1 MTIDPK
7 IQGAQPERRE
17 KNRQRGTADV
27 LVPFMS
33 LTSAGMLGFAV
44 PNLISGSGAT
54 FYGKCILITAGAAI
68 VSWGVNTLAIKRGAP
83 LFSKGYLIA
92 GLTSVSTV
100 ALVGAGLWSATYSG
114 LVASDVEQM
123 HLDSHAQQM
132 GDHVA
137 RERTRT
143 QKLFEV
149 GVVVIAIRDGF
160 AQKFAC
166 EVASACVSGRGSGE
180 GPTSREIANQ
190 HAAASTLSAKIDEA
204 AITFTNIDAK
214 VADALANY
222 QALINSDDTNVVQR
236 RAALQ
241 RSRLELDKALSAA
254 GSVLPAGLLRSYA
267 DELAKGVV
275 IPGKLE
281 ASDRLTKM
289 MRGQAEAL
297 DTVLD
302 EVPGNAGATP
312 ALPPK
317 TGVSDTFD
325 YIGHFM
331 PVAAVTAVIE
341 MVLPLALWIYTALF
355 LDWAIY
361 QKERP
366 QPVRRSEDDEVF
378 DDWVGSPKLR
388 AQSAA
393 SEPSRARLNGKSAPA
408 ETDQPHVG
416 HWPNR

>member
-190 HAAASTLSAKIDEA
+190 LPH
-204 AITFTNIDAK
+204 
-214 VADALANY
+214 Y
-222 QALINSDDTNVVQR
+222 R
-236 RAALQ
+236 Q
-241 RSRLELDKALSAA
+241 RS
-254 GSVLPAGLLRSYA
+254 
-267 DELAKGVV
+267 
-275 IPGKLE
+275 
-281 ASDRLTKM
+281 
-289 MRGQAEAL
+289 MRR
-297 DTVLD
+297 
-302 EVPGNAGATP
+302 P
-312 ALPPK
+312 
-317 TGVSDTFD
+317 
-325 YIGHFM
+325 
-331 PVAAVTAVIE
+331 
-341 MVLPLALWIYTALF
+341 LPLRTSMQRWRMRLPTTKRLLIPTTRTLYSAVPHCSAQGWNWT
-355 LDWAIY
+355 
-361 QKERP
+361 
-366 QPVRRSEDDEVF
+366 RR
-378 DDWVGSPKLR
+378 
-388 AQSAA
+388 
-393 SEPSRARLNGKSAPA
+393 
-408 ETDQPHVG
+408 
-416 HWPNR
+416 